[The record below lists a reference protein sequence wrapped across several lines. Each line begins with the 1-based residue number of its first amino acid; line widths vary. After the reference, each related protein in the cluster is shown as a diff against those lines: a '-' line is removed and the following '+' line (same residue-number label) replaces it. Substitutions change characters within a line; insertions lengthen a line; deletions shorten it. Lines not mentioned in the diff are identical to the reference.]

1 MHFINDS
8 TSVFDNLNNRPT
20 QQNQSQMARSL
31 IIKPDF
37 LRRVCVLQDD
47 TTVHL
52 KQFIRED
59 FIK

>member
-1 MHFINDS
+1 MHFISDS

-37 LRRVCVLQDD
+37 LRGVCVLQDN